1 MTTFTQ
7 FPTKFSRLL
16 NGLGRRFS
24 YSVNEFLQYI
34 YYRKLQFLSRFFR
47 RPRSRNHLRNIKSLQ
62 DIGVDTLAPGDF
74 SQKIRL
80 LSWPANDLN
89 IDNITKLG
97 IYHESPGYAL
107 LTKTLYL
114 PNRIGL
120 YSTDGIA
127 IDKSQTYRGQGKHE
141 KLGNQPKQCCVPKEA
156 KLDHRLFIYMGP
168 LFGHFGHFLTESI
181 SRLWYTVENK
191 DDYYLLFHGEKR
203 LLDLAHIKSFFG
215 LLGVNSNRL
224 VIHDV
229 PTRLANVV
237 IPYASI
243 SNRAEI
249 FFAHKKSPE
258 LVASNHFGDRRIN
271 PSSQPLY
278 LSRIQL
284 NSGKS
289 KYLGE
294 GKLLNYLEKKNVRIV
309 SPQTLSLSE
318 QIELFNRHETI
329 IGAQGSAF
337 HNVLFSLDPK
347 ILLYLCSSVGSNY
360 FMIDAIK
367 NNRAMYA
374 QCVNQMPR
382 IPLTKITPKKKF
394 KRYYFIDWD
403 KAVDAIREL
412 GI

>member
-141 KLGNQPKQCCVPKEA
+141 KLGNQPKC
-156 KLDHRLFIYMGP
+156 
-168 LFGHFGHFLTESI
+168 
-181 SRLWYTVENK
+181 
-191 DDYYLLFHGEKR
+191 
-203 LLDLAHIKSFFG
+203 
-215 LLGVNSNRL
+215 
-224 VIHDV
+224 
-229 PTRLANVV
+229 
-237 IPYASI
+237 
-243 SNRAEI
+243 
-249 FFAHKKSPE
+249 
-258 LVASNHFGDRRIN
+258 N
-271 PSSQPLY
+271 P
-278 LSRIQL
+278 
-284 NSGKS
+284 
-289 KYLGE
+289 
-294 GKLLNYLEKKNVRIV
+294 
-309 SPQTLSLSE
+309 
-318 QIELFNRHETI
+318 
-329 IGAQGSAF
+329 
-337 HNVLFSLDPK
+337 
-347 ILLYLCSSVGSNY
+347 
-360 FMIDAIK
+360 
-367 NNRAMYA
+367 
-374 QCVNQMPR
+374 
-382 IPLTKITPKKKF
+382 
-394 KRYYFIDWD
+394 
-403 KAVDAIREL
+403 
-412 GI
+412 